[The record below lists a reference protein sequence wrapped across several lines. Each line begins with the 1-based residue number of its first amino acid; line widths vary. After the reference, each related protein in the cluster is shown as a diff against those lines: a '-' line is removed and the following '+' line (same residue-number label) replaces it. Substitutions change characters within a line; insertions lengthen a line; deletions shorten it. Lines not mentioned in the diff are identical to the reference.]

1 MQIQTGIKEVYKLER
16 KIVYTKLSKVLIA
29 LVRTV
34 LIFGLCY
41 VIIKPILQYFLYACM
56 SPEDFGDY
64 TVSMIPKNWSLY
76 YWKKAI
82 ESLKL
87 LEGAGITSVLFSVS
101 IAFLQM
107 ASSLVIGYG
116 LARFNFRGKKFL
128 TVMLF
133 VVMLVP
139 MTVLQL
145 PQYFQFRFFGIGGFH
160 VNLVNT
166 FAPYYI
172 LSATGLGLKQALYIF
187 LMKSLFEQ
195 MPTDMENAA
204 YIDGAGIFKSFFLV
218 AMPSAKA
225 LMITVFLFAFCW
237 TWTDSSF
244 ATAFYPDLPLLS
256 SSLLSLSGGMESGNM
271 LYAGMILEMIP
282 MLILM
287 VFCQKH
293 LVKSIALSGM
303 AN

>member
-1 MQIQTGIKEVYKLER
+1 MR
-16 KIVYTKLSKVLIA
+16 DKIVYNKISKHLLSIFRFVLI
-29 LVRTV
+29 L
-34 LIFGLCY
+34 GLCY
-41 VIIKPILQYFLYACM
+41 VILKPIIQYFLYACM

-64 TVSMIPKNWSLY
+64 TVSNIPKNWSTY
-76 YWKKAI
+76 YWKRAA
-82 ESLKL
+82 EL
-87 LEGAGITSVLFSVS
+87 LDMFGTAGIRSFVFAVS
-101 IAFLQM
+101 IALLQM
-107 ASSLVIGYG
+107 CSSMVIGYG
-116 LARFNFRGKKFL
+116 MARFKFRGRGFL
-128 TVMLF
+128 NVMLF

-145 PQYFQFRFFGIGGFH
+145 PQYFQFRFFGIGNFQI
-160 VNLVNT
+160 NLINT
-166 FAPYYI
+166 LIPYYI
-172 LSATGLGLKQALYIF
+172 LSFTGLGLKQALYIF

-195 MPTDMENAA
+195 MPTDMEQAA
-204 YIDGAGIFKSFFLV
+204 YIDGAGIFRTFALV
-218 AMPSAKA
+218 VVPNAKA

-244 ATAFYPDLPLLS
+244 ATAFYPNVSLVSSTLLDLDSMLVS
-256 SSLLSLSGGMESGNM
+256 MGTTAGNVT
-271 LYAGMILEMIP
+271 YAGIIMEMVP